1 MIVKE
6 KRFLIVG
13 GASLIGSHLADVLLK
28 EGAGEVVL
36 FDNFSLGSANIV
48 KGLSQHASVRVVKGD
63 ALKLNQ
69 VLEAAKSIDGIFMLA
84 AYLTLPLSQ
93 SPAIGA
99 EVNVMGLI
107 NVLEAARLLG
117 DKKVVLASSI
127 AVYGTNVEGLV
138 EESTPLGSANV
149 SPAYGAYAASKLMGE
164 HLGRL
169 YAQKYGLDFCAVR
182 YSTVYGENQHTRGV
196 NALYILE
203 ALQEV
208 KAGRAPKIRDSGTE
222 GHDYIHAGDAAS
234 GTLLA
239 MVKGH
244 SGRSYNIATGVSTSV
259 NEIIK
264 LVLQEF
270 GSDLKPQYISDVRD
284 ARSTAHAELH
294 ISNKLAREELGWQ
307 PKVSI
312 AQGISRLR
320 KWMEV
325 PQAG

>member
-1 MIVKE
+1 
-6 KRFLIVG
+6 
-13 GASLIGSHLADVLLK
+13 
-28 EGAGEVVL
+28 
-36 FDNFSLGSANIV
+36 
-48 KGLSQHASVRVVKGD
+48 
-63 ALKLNQ
+63 
-69 VLEAAKSIDGIFMLA
+69 
-84 AYLTLPLSQ
+84 
-93 SPAIGA
+93 
-99 EVNVMGLI
+99 
-107 NVLEAARLLG
+107 
-117 DKKVVLASSI
+117 
-127 AVYGTNVEGLV
+127 
-138 EESTPLGSANV
+138 
-149 SPAYGAYAASKLMGE
+149 MGE

-169 YAQKYGLDFCAVR
+169 YAQKYGVDFCAVR

-208 KAGRAPKIRDSGTE
+208 KAGRAPKIRDSGIE

-239 MVKGH
+239 MLRGR

-270 GSDLKPQYISDVRD
+270 GSDLKPQYIADARD

-307 PKVSI
+307 PNISI

-320 KWMEV
+320 EWMET
-325 PQAG
+325 PQSG